1 MKVRGKIAKSEAEDA
16 IHQYITERYSR
27 IISPMLQLRDKKG
40 KKTYN
45 EETALSA
52 ANAQLLKVYFSFK

>member
-1 MKVRGKIAKSEAEDA
+1 
-16 IHQYITERYSR
+16 
-27 IISPMLQLRDKKG
+27 MLQLRDKKG